1 MNLRQ
6 LWSPKTAQIVPIL
19 IGKINCNH
27 FRGKLH
33 TGCPC
38 QRSDSHW
45 ERKLVTEDG
54 QGGGRITV
62 SKVAWFLSQV
72 RVDVFTEQAA
82 EASAS
87 VNLEGL
93 INDSYI
99 VCQVH
104 ISCNE
109 TDCKHR
115 GKSSAQYSP
124 CPETPG
130 TILWVSPQF

>member
-82 EASAS
+82 EA
-87 VNLEGL
+87 L
-93 INDSYI
+93 
-99 VCQVH
+99 
-104 ISCNE
+104 
-109 TDCKHR
+109 R
-115 GKSSAQYSP
+115 GAAKGDHKRDVKRGGPTGPPRS
-124 CPETPG
+124 
-130 TILWVSPQF
+130 F